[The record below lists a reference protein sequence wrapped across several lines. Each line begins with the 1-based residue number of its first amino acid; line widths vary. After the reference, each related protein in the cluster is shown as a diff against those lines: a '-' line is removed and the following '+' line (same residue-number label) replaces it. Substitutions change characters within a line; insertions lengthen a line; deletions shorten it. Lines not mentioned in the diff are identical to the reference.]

1 MLLQDLLAILSGGF
15 VGLLLGATGGGG
27 SLIAIPLL
35 VYVVSVPVQSATAMS
50 LVVVGYTALFGA

>member
-1 MLLQDLLAILSGGF
+1 MLLQDLLAILSGGL

-35 VYVVSVPVQSATAMS
+35 V
-50 LVVVGYTALFGA
+50 